1 MPEWLC
7 SVRGYTPKRDPFM
20 ITREIADSK
29 ETKMDALNKL
39 DTLDRIIVGTK
50 EKIEHIVGWYALAKR
65 KLEQQDFKMPFD
77 EGVIEF
83 TELSMCLYFKKMSES
98 EIRLCLHLDKKGRD
112 RLYAL
117 LYDPKTDTYTVDD
130 KLCDHTLAMMFEIV
144 FNGSENSIPMCFK
157 AVMSAMVY
165 HKGDI
170 VPKMV
175 RQPVKHRSQGKSKKK
190 SHNVKR
196 VTKRIYVLT
205 DIETKEGNNSD
216 AEKRAYTKPDTEVH
230 VRGHWRTYK
239 SGKRVW
245 IEPFDKYKGKKK
257 KDRNDYVL

>member
-1 MPEWLC
+1 
-7 SVRGYTPKRDPFM
+7 M
-20 ITREIADSK
+20 IARETVDSK
-29 ETKMDALNKL
+29 ETKMDTLNKL

-50 EKIEHIVGWYALAKR
+50 DRMEHIVSWYARAKR
-65 KLEQQDFKMPFD
+65 KLERYELRMPFD

-98 EIRLCLHLDKKGRD
+98 EIRLLLHLDKNCND

-117 LYDPKTDTYTVDD
+117 IYDPKTDTYSVDD
-130 KLCDHTLAMMFEIV
+130 KLCDHTLAMMFDIV
-144 FNGSENSIPMCFK
+144 FGGSENSIPMCFK

-165 HKGDI
+165 HKEDI

-175 RQPVKHRSQGKSKKK
+175 RQPVKRGSQGKSKKK
-190 SHNVKR
+190 SHSVR
-196 VTKRIYVLT
+196 MTTKRIYVLT
-205 DIETKEGNNSD
+205 DIQTKESSSD

-257 KDRNDYVL
+257 KDRNNYVL

>member
-1 MPEWLC
+1 
-7 SVRGYTPKRDPFM
+7 M
-20 ITREIADSK
+20 ITREMIDSK

-50 EKIEHIVGWYALAKR
+50 DKIEHIVSWYARAER
-65 KLEQQDFKMPFD
+65 KLERYELRMPFD

-98 EIRLCLHLDKKGRD
+98 EIRLCLHLDKNCKD

-117 LYDPKTDTYTVDD
+117 TYDPKTDTYSVDD
-130 KLCDHTLAMMFEIV
+130 KLCDHTLAMMFEVIL
-144 FNGSENSIPMCFK
+144 NGSENSIPMCFK

-165 HKGDI
+165 HKEDI
-170 VPKMV
+170 VPKTV

-190 SHNVKR
+190 NRSVKMT
-196 VTKRIYVLT
+196 TKRIYVLT
-205 DIETKEGNNSD
+205 DIKAKESTGAD

>member
-1 MPEWLC
+1 
-7 SVRGYTPKRDPFM
+7 M
-20 ITREIADSK
+20 ITREMTDSK

-39 DTLDRIIVGTK
+39 DTLDRIIIGTK
-50 EKIEHIVGWYALAKR
+50 DKIEHIISWYARAER
-65 KLEQQDFKMPFD
+65 KLNKYDFKMPFD

-98 EIRLCLHLDKKGRD
+98 EIHLSLHIDKDCKD

-117 LYDPKTDTYTVDD
+117 TYDPKTDTYSVDD
-130 KLCDHTLAMMFEIV
+130 KLSDHTLAMMFEVIL
-144 FNGSENSIPMCFK
+144 NGSENSIPMCFK

-165 HKGDI
+165 HKEDI

-175 RQPVKHRSQGKSKKK
+175 RQPVKRRSQGRSKKK
-190 SHNVKR
+190 SHSVR
-196 VTKRIYVLT
+196 MATKRIYVLT
-205 DIETKEGNNSD
+205 GIETKESISTD

-245 IEPFDKYKGKKK
+245 IKSFDKYKGKKK
-257 KDRNDYVL
+257 KNRNDYVL

>member
-1 MPEWLC
+1 
-7 SVRGYTPKRDPFM
+7 M
-20 ITREIADSK
+20 ITRAENDSK

-50 EKIEHIVGWYALAKR
+50 EKMEHIVRWYAQAKR

-83 TELSMCLYFKKMSES
+83 TDFDMSMYFKRTNES
-98 EIRLCLHLDKKGRD
+98 EIRLCLYIAKSGGD
-112 RLYAL
+112 RLYAM
-117 LYDPKTDTYTVDD
+117 LYDPKTDTYKEDAE
-130 KLCDHTLAMMFEIV
+130 LCDPTVAMMLEVIL
-144 FNGSENSIPMCFK
+144 NGSENSIPMCFM
-157 AVMSAMVY
+157 AVIAAMVY
-165 HKGDI
+165 HKDDI
-170 VPKMV
+170 VSKMV
-175 RQPVKHRSQGKSKKK
+175 RQPVKHRSRGRSKKK
-190 SHNVKR
+190 SHSVR
-196 VTKRIYVLT
+196 MTTKRIYVLT
-205 DIETKEGNNSD
+205 DIQTKESISSD

>member
-1 MPEWLC
+1 
-7 SVRGYTPKRDPFM
+7 M
-20 ITREIADSK
+20 IARETVDSK

-39 DTLDRIIVGTK
+39 DTLDRIIIGTK
-50 EKIEHIVGWYALAKR
+50 DKMEHIVSWYARAER
-65 KLEQQDFKMPFD
+65 KLNKYDFKMPFD

-98 EIRLCLHLDKKGRD
+98 EIRLCLHLDKNRKD

-117 LYDPKTDTYTVDD
+117 TYDPKIDTYSVDD
-130 KLCDHTLAMMFEIV
+130 KLCDHTLAMMFEVIL
-144 FNGSENSIPMCFK
+144 NGSENSIPMCFK

-165 HKGDI
+165 HKEDI

-175 RQPVKHRSQGKSKKK
+175 RQPVKRRSQGKSKKK
-190 SHNVKR
+190 SHSVKMT
-196 VTKRIYVLT
+196 TKRIYVLT
-205 DIETKEGNNSD
+205 DIQTKESTGAD
-216 AEKRAYTKPDTEVH
+216 AEKRAYTKPNTEVH

-239 SGKRVW
+239 SGKRIW